1 MTQAYPKVLVIAGS
15 DSGGC
20 SGLQADLKVLNVLGC
35 HASTVITAVTA
46 QNTIGVQAIHPLPSD
61 IIRQQLHSVLTDI
74 GADAIKIGMLYNEEI
89 IDAVACILEQHTDIP
104 IVIDPVQLAS
114 SNATTLLQTQALHF
128 FIKRLLPLATLITP
142 NLEES
147 KNLLEA
153 HSAIGCSAQK
163 SSSSIG
169 QLPIEY
175 CLVTNGDADH
185 ESIKDI
191 LYQNGKQK
199 VCYLNPKIT
208 TANNRGTGCSLS
220 SAIAGYVASGFKVEQ
235 AIPQAIQLV
244 RAGLENGKRY
254 QLTKAAGP
262 LCFKSV

>member
-20 SGLQADLKVLNVLGC
+20 SGLQADLKILNVLGC

-46 QNTIGVQAIHPLPSD
+46 QNTIGVQAVHPLPSEL
-61 IIRQQLHSVLTDI
+61 IQQQLQSVLTDI
-74 GADAIKIGMLYNEEI
+74 GADAIKIGMLYNQEI
-89 IDAVACILEQHTDIP
+89 IEAVACILEQHKYIP
-104 IVIDPVQLAS
+104 IIIDPVQLAS

-142 NLEES
+142 NVEEA

-153 HSAIGCSAQK
+153 HSATGYSNQK
-163 SSSSIG
+163 SASLIG
-169 QLPIEY
+169 QLPVEY
-175 CLVTNGDADH
+175 CLVTNGDGDH
-185 ESIKDI
+185 QVIKDI
-191 LYQNGKQK
+191 LYQNGKPK
-199 VCYLNPKIT
+199 ACYSNPKIT

-220 SAIAGYVASGFKVEQ
+220 SAIAGYVASGFEVEP

-244 RAGLENGKRY
+244 RAGLENGKHY
-254 QLTKAAGP
+254 QLTTAAGP
-262 LCFKSV
+262 LCFTSA